1 MSLYMLDT
9 NMVSFGL
16 RGEVDVDV
24 QLRSLAPSDWCISA
38 ITCAELLY
46 GVERRPAAAKLR
58 RLVDGF
64 LQIARV
70 VPWDQPAALQH
81 ARVRHQLKLQGA
93 PIGDFDE
100 MIAGHALSMGA
111 VLVTDNVKHF
121 DRVEGLVLENWLRRP

>member
-1 MSLYMLDT
+1 MSLFMLDT
-9 NMVSFGL
+9 NTVSFGL
-16 RGEVDVDV
+16 RGNTEIDL

-46 GVERRPAAAKLR
+46 GVERRPAATKLR
-58 RLVDGF
+58 RLVEGF

-70 VPWDQPAALQH
+70 APWDQLAAIQH

-111 VLVTDNVKHF
+111 VLVTDNLRHF
-121 DRVEGLVLENWLRRP
+121 DRVEGLALENWLRRP